1 MFLVQLNDWLIYIL
15 FAAIILTIWH
25 QEYIDAAIISF
36 VIIIN
41 AVLGVVQEYRAGK
54 AVEIL
59 RNMTAPQA
67 IVRRDGKT
75 LEISAQDVTIGDIVL
90 LDAGRIVP
98 ADIRLIESQELQ
110 IEESAL
116 TGESVPTKKNANE
129 IFSDPKTTIG
139 DQKNMA
145 FMSTVVTAGRGVGVV
160 VNIGLSTEMGHI
172 ANILENEESV
182 QTPLEKNLEQLGKTL
197 GKMAIAICLVIFV
210 VGYFQNRDLNE
221 IFLLSVSLAVA
232 SIPEGLAAIVAVV
245 LSIGVTK
252 MSKKNAIVK
261 RLVAVETLGSVNI
274 ICSDKTGTLT
284 QNKMTVVEF
293 FVNANSTRV
302 AIDMPKNPEL
312 MRLSE
317 GMTLCSDATY
327 DDGISTGDPTE
338 VALLVFSDELGIN
351 RKKLAENFTRIG
363 EAPFDSDRKMMSV
376 LLQNNSQK
384 SEKIIYTKG
393 AVDNI
398 LDISTH
404 ILENGEIRELTD
416 EKRKM
421 YLRAMSAMS
430 DKALRTLGLAY
441 RVLSENFS
449 ENISATEMEK
459 NLIFVGLLGMID
471 PPREEVKNSIQVA
484 KNAGI
489 TPVMITGDYPN
500 TAFAIAQDLSIANNI
515 SEVITG
521 REIDVMRQEEFTQ
534 KVLQYK
540 IFARV
545 SPEHKVRI
553 VRALRSHGNIVSMT
567 GDGVNDAPS
576 LNAADIGVAMGIT
589 GTDVAKGAA
598 DMILLDDNFTTI
610 VQAVE
615 QGRNIYANIKKSVT
629 FLLSCNLGEVI
640 AMFFVL
646 VIGWQSPLLA
656 IQLLWI
662 NLVTDSL
669 PAVALGMDRGEKDIM
684 NEKPRNPKDG
694 FFANGAGARTIFFG
708 ILVGLATIVA
718 FYLGFAMYGAP
729 IGGDNFATAEAR
741 TMAFITLVFAQL
753 FFALSIRSEHE
764 SMISRETFSNFYL
777 IGAVALGIILQ
788 ILIVSIP
795 VLAQIFKL
803 TAIPTST
810 WLLVT
815 ALALVPAII
824 NEIRKFFKTKK
835 SS

>member
-1 MFLVQLNDWLIYIL
+1 M
-15 FAAIILTIWH
+15 
-25 QEYIDAAIISF
+25 
-36 VIIIN
+36 
-41 AVLGVVQEYRAGK
+41 
-54 AVEIL
+54 
-59 RNMTAPQA
+59 
-67 IVRRDGKT
+67 
-75 LEISAQDVTIGDIVL
+75 

-160 VNIGLSTEMGHI
+160 VNIGLSTQMGHI

-245 LSIGVTK
+245 LSIGVTQ

-293 FVNANSTRV
+293 FVNSKSTRV
-302 AIDMPKNPEL
+302 TLDMLKNPEL

-327 DDGISTGDPTE
+327 ENGVATGDPTE
-338 VALLVFSDELGIN
+338 VALLVFSDEIGIN
-351 RKKLAENFTRIG
+351 R

-398 LDISTH
+398 LEISTH
-404 ILENGEIRELTD
+404 ILENGEIVELTD
-416 EKRKM
+416 SKRKM
-421 YLRAMSAMS
+421 YLSAMSAMS

-441 RVLSENFS
+441 KMISDNSEK
-449 ENISATEMEK
+449 ISAQEMEK

-471 PPREEVKNSIQVA
+471 PPREEVKNSIQIA

-500 TAFAIAQDLSIANNI
+500 TAFAIAQDLGIANNI
-515 SEVITG
+515 SEAITG
-521 REIDVMRQEEFTQ
+521 REIDAMTQEEFTQ

-615 QGRNIYANIKKSVT
+615 QGRNIYANIKKSII

-646 VIGWQSPLLA
+646 LIGWQSPLLA

-684 NEKPRNPKDG
+684 DEKPRNPKDG

-718 FYLGFAMYGAP
+718 FYLGFAMHGAP

-764 SMISRETFSNFYL
+764 NMISRETFANVYL
-777 IGAVALGIILQ
+777 IGAVLLGIILQ

-795 VLAQIFKL
+795 ALAEIFKL
-803 TAIPTST
+803 TALPLTT
-810 WLLVT
+810 WLIVT
-815 ALALVPAII
+815 GIALVPAIL

>member
-1 MFLVQLNDWLIYIL
+1 M
-15 FAAIILTIWH
+15 
-25 QEYIDAAIISF
+25 
-36 VIIIN
+36 
-41 AVLGVVQEYRAGK
+41 
-54 AVEIL
+54 
-59 RNMTAPQA
+59 
-67 IVRRDGKT
+67 
-75 LEISAQDVTIGDIVL
+75 

-98 ADIRLIESQELQ
+98 ADMRLIEAQELQ

-116 TGESVPTKKNANE
+116 TGESVPTKKNANA

-160 VNIGLSTEMGHI
+160 VNIGLSTQMGHI

-245 LSIGVTK
+245 LSIGVTQ

-293 FVNANSTRV
+293 FVNSKSTRV
-302 AIDMPKNPEL
+302 TLDMLKNPEL

-327 DDGISTGDPTE
+327 ENGVATGDPTE
-338 VALLVFSDELGIN
+338 VALLVFSDEIGIN
-351 RKKLAENFTRIG
+351 REKLAKNFTRIG

-384 SEKIIYTKG
+384 SEKIVYTKG

-398 LDISTH
+398 LEISTH
-404 ILENGEIRELTD
+404 ILENGEIHELTD

-421 YLRAMSAMS
+421 YLSAMSAMS

-441 RVLSENFS
+441 KMISDNSEKT
-449 ENISATEMEK
+449 SAQEMEK

-521 REIDVMRQEEFTQ
+521 REIDAMSQEEFTQ

-615 QGRNIYANIKKSVT
+615 QGRNIYVNIKKSVI

-669 PAVALGMDRGEKDIM
+669 PAIALGMDQGEKDIM
-684 NEKPRNPKDG
+684 DEKPRNPKDG

-708 ILVGLATIVA
+708 ILMGFATIAA
-718 FYLGFAMYGAP
+718 FYLGFAMHGAP
-729 IGGDNFATAEAR
+729 IGGNNFATAEAR

-815 ALALVPAII
+815 ALALVPAIL

>member
-1 MFLVQLNDWLIYIL
+1 MFLAQLNDWLIYIL

-41 AVLGVVQEYRAGK
+41 AVLGVAQEYRAGK

-75 LEISAQDVTIGDIVL
+75 LEISAKEVTVGDIIL

-116 TGESVPTKKNANE
+116 TGESVPTKKKANE

-302 AIDMPKNPEL
+302 AIDIPKNPEL

-500 TAFAIAQDLSIANNI
+500 TAFAIAQDLNIANNI

-521 REIDVMRQEEFTQ
+521 REIDAMSQ

-615 QGRNIYANIKKSVT
+615 QGRNIYANIKKSVI

-669 PAVALGMDRGEKDIM
+669 PAIALGMDQGEKDIM
-684 NEKPRNPKDG
+684 DEKPRNPKDG

-708 ILVGLATIVA
+708 ILMGLATIAA
-718 FYLGFAMYGAP
+718 FYLGFAMHGAP
-729 IGGDNFATAEAR
+729 IGGNNFATAEAR

-815 ALALVPAII
+815 ALSLVPAIL

>member
-1 MFLVQLNDWLIYIL
+1 MFFAQLNDWLIYIL

-41 AVLGVVQEYRAGK
+41 AVLGVAQEYRAGK

-75 LEISAQDVTIGDIVL
+75 LEISAKEVTVGDIIL

-160 VNIGLSTEMGHI
+160 VNIGLSTEIGHI
-172 ANILENEESV
+172 ANILKNEESV

-500 TAFAIAQDLSIANNI
+500 TAFAIAQDLGIANNI
-515 SEVITG
+515 SEAITG
-521 REIDVMRQEEFTQ
+521 REIDAMSQEEFTQ

-545 SPEHKVRI
+545 SPEHKVR
-553 VRALRSHGNIVSMT
+553 ME
-567 GDGVNDAPS
+567 
-576 LNAADIGVAMGIT
+576 
-589 GTDVAKGAA
+589 
-598 DMILLDDNFTTI
+598 ILF
-610 VQAVE
+610 
-615 QGRNIYANIKKSVT
+615 R
-629 FLLSCNLGEVI
+629 
-640 AMFFVL
+640 
-646 VIGWQSPLLA
+646 
-656 IQLLWI
+656 
-662 NLVTDSL
+662 
-669 PAVALGMDRGEKDIM
+669 
-684 NEKPRNPKDG
+684 
-694 FFANGAGARTIFFG
+694 
-708 ILVGLATIVA
+708 
-718 FYLGFAMYGAP
+718 
-729 IGGDNFATAEAR
+729 
-741 TMAFITLVFAQL
+741 
-753 FFALSIRSEHE
+753 
-764 SMISRETFSNFYL
+764 
-777 IGAVALGIILQ
+777 
-788 ILIVSIP
+788 
-795 VLAQIFKL
+795 
-803 TAIPTST
+803 
-810 WLLVT
+810 
-815 ALALVPAII
+815 
-824 NEIRKFFKTKK
+824 
-835 SS
+835 

>member
-1 MFLVQLNDWLIYIL
+1 M
-15 FAAIILTIWH
+15 
-25 QEYIDAAIISF
+25 
-36 VIIIN
+36 
-41 AVLGVVQEYRAGK
+41 
-54 AVEIL
+54 
-59 RNMTAPQA
+59 
-67 IVRRDGKT
+67 
-75 LEISAQDVTIGDIVL
+75 
-90 LDAGRIVP
+90 
-98 ADIRLIESQELQ
+98 
-110 IEESAL
+110 
-116 TGESVPTKKNANE
+116 
-129 IFSDPKTTIG
+129 
-139 DQKNMA
+139 
-145 FMSTVVTAGRGVGVV
+145 V
-160 VNIGLSTEMGHI
+160 VNIGLSTEVGHI

-245 LSIGVTK
+245 LSIGVTQ

-293 FVNANSTRV
+293 FVNSKSMRV
-302 AIDMPKNPEL
+302 TLDMLKNPEL

-327 DDGISTGDPTE
+327 ENGVATGDPTE
-338 VALLVFSDELGIN
+338 VALLVFSDEIGIN
-351 RKKLAENFTRIG
+351 REKLTKNFTRIG

-398 LDISTH
+398 LEISTH
-404 ILENGEIRELTD
+404 ILENGEILELTD

-521 REIDVMRQEEFTQ
+521 REIDAMSQEEFTQ
-534 KVLQYK
+534 KVFQYK

-553 VRALRSHGNIVSMT
+553 VRALRSHGNIVSMMHLH
-567 GDGVNDAPS
+567 S
-576 LNAADIGVAMGIT
+576 MRL
-589 GTDVAKGAA
+589 
-598 DMILLDDNFTTI
+598 
-610 VQAVE
+610 
-615 QGRNIYANIKKSVT
+615 
-629 FLLSCNLGEVI
+629 
-640 AMFFVL
+640 
-646 VIGWQSPLLA
+646 
-656 IQLLWI
+656 
-662 NLVTDSL
+662 
-669 PAVALGMDRGEKDIM
+669 
-684 NEKPRNPKDG
+684 
-694 FFANGAGARTIFFG
+694 
-708 ILVGLATIVA
+708 ILVWRWELPER
-718 FYLGFAMYGAP
+718 M
-729 IGGDNFATAEAR
+729 
-741 TMAFITLVFAQL
+741 
-753 FFALSIRSEHE
+753 
-764 SMISRETFSNFYL
+764 
-777 IGAVALGIILQ
+777 
-788 ILIVSIP
+788 
-795 VLAQIFKL
+795 
-803 TAIPTST
+803 
-810 WLLVT
+810 
-815 ALALVPAII
+815 
-824 NEIRKFFKTKK
+824 
-835 SS
+835 

>member
-75 LEISAQDVTIGDIVL
+75 LEISAKDVTIGDIVL

-197 GKMAIAICLVIFV
+197 GKIAIAICLVIFV

-245 LSIGVTK
+245 LSIGVTQ

-293 FVNANSTRV
+293 FVNSKSTRV
-302 AIDMPKNPEL
+302 TLDMLKNHEL

-327 DDGISTGDPTE
+327 ENGVATGDPTE
-338 VALLVFSDELGIN
+338 VALLVFSDEIGIN
-351 RKKLAENFTRIG
+351 REKLAKNFTRIG

-398 LDISTH
+398 LEISTH

-421 YLRAMSAMS
+421 YLSAMSAMS

-441 RVLSENFS
+441 KMISDNSEK
-449 ENISATEMEK
+449 ISAQEMEK

-521 REIDVMRQEEFTQ
+521 REIDAMSQEDFTK

-615 QGRNIYANIKKSVT
+615 QGRNIYANIKKSVI

-669 PAVALGMDRGEKDIM
+669 PAIALGMDQGEKDIM
-684 NEKPRNPKDG
+684 DEKPRNPKDG

-708 ILVGLATIVA
+708 ILMGLATIAA
-718 FYLGFAMYGAP
+718 FYLGFAMHGAP
-729 IGGDNFATAEAR
+729 IGGNNFATAEAR

-764 SMISRETFSNFYL
+764 NMISRETFSNFYL
-777 IGAVALGIILQ
+777 IGAVVLGIILQ

-795 VLAQIFKL
+795 ALAEIFKL
-803 TAIPTST
+803 TALPLTT
-810 WLLVT
+810 WLIVT
-815 ALALVPAII
+815 GIALVPAIL
-824 NEIRKFFKTKK
+824 NEIRKFFKIKK